1 MITCRRAT
9 KNDVALFREVRLK
22 ALKESPEAFG
32 STYEAS
38 LQRDVRSWE
47 EQLWATTSGGDRNTQ
62 FAFDDEEC
70 IGIAALYR
78 EGAAPSGEVLMMWVD
93 PSYRGSSAATMLVE
107 ELLRWAKGSE
117 FAEVN
122 PVVSESN
129 ARAIRFYEKLGF
141 QDTGEKVEV
150 DANRDLI
157 GIRMAQEIGKPQ

>member
-78 EGAAPSGEVLMMWVD
+78 EGAAPSGEGETHGGVV
-93 PSYRGSSAATMLVE
+93 
-107 ELLRWAKGSE
+107 LLRDPNRSLVLSSPLLLGS
-117 FAEVN
+117 A
-122 PVVSESN
+122 
-129 ARAIRFYEKLGF
+129 
-141 QDTGEKVEV
+141 
-150 DANRDLI
+150 
-157 GIRMAQEIGKPQ
+157 